1 MTGGVKG
8 LQGQPGVGDA
18 NGEIVGGVFDGNGG
32 LVVVDEGE
40 DMDGFVL
47 AGSEGVAEEVPEF
60 VGEEV
65 FLGDKTQPLG
75 HAVVDD
81 IVPVVGKGLE
91 AGKQV
96 VDQLVKR
103 DLDSAVGGF
112 EG

>member
-1 MTGGVKG
+1 M
-8 LQGQPGVGDA
+8 
-18 NGEIVGGVFDGNGG
+18 GGVFDGNGG

-40 DMDGFVL
+40 DVDRFIL
-47 AGSEGVAEEVPEF
+47 AGAEGVAEEVPEF
-60 VGEEV
+60 VCQEV
-65 FLGDKTQPLG
+65 LFGDKTQSLRDS
-75 HAVVDD
+75 VVDD